1 MSYFVYVIKS
11 ESTGRSY
18 IGYTK
23 DLENRITEHNSGKS
37 KSTRHG
43 CPWKL
48 VHHEEF
54 INRPNA
60 IRKEMYFKTV
70 DGRRELKDRGI
81 L

>member
-11 ESTGRSY
+11 ESTG
-18 IGYTK
+18 
-23 DLENRITEHNSGKS
+23 ITEHNSGKS